1 MKVYKTIE
9 HDKYRVTVERLDII
23 KTGKG
28 QYLTSYWDKACS
40 AYELDRDIY
49 LFETLTEA
57 YEKALEI
64 VAEENILKVYNHG
77 L

>member
-1 MKVYKTIE
+1 MKVYKTID
-9 HDKYRVTVERLDII
+9 HDKYRVTVESL
-23 KTGKG
+23 GNG
-28 QYLTSYWDKACS
+28 QFCATFNYSHG
-40 AYELDRDIY
+40 YESDRDIY
-49 LFETLTEA
+49 PYKTLVEA